1 MKRALLQ
8 LGGLLVS
15 TVMLGWA
22 GSGLAD
28 NAKSI
33 SPDSPQIWKTRP
45 QRRDEPLRD
54 ENISDREVL
63 QIEGLMHELYPGSL
77 VYLSAVTTGCPCQ
90 DGAGCTDQVWSVAS
104 RGGES
109 NELALSK
116 IDGDWQLG
124 PLQEWWLIRDRIWE
138 TYRRSRLKM
147 GNEKAMNFQEYLR
160 RLAEHNEAFPTCE
173 LTLTREGA

>member
-1 MKRALLQ
+1 
-8 LGGLLVS
+8 
-15 TVMLGWA
+15 MLGWA